1 MRALL
6 VTGLALALLV
16 GHAAAAGPP
25 KTTHTAT
32 GMAAAR
38 HLLVTIRAFPA
49 GWTTAAAANGFSG
62 LTCPVFTP
70 STKGVIERGAASSP
84 SYRAAT
90 EGPFANQSA
99 YVYAT
104 AAQASLFWRR
114 VATPG
119 IARCVAQSVTQAST
133 TNVQFKVTGRRP
145 IAAPSLAARTAAYR
159 VTAKVTTPG
168 QTADAYVDLVLVGRG
183 RAISALG
190 FWGVNDPV
198 PRSLEARI
206 ARAAAKK
213 LPSG

>member
-1 MRALL
+1 MLIVA
-6 VTGLALALLV
+6 GLALALHV
-16 GHAAAAGPP
+16 GSAAAANPP
-25 KTTHTAT
+25 KTTHTAK

-70 STKGVIERGAASSP
+70 STKGVVERGVAASP
-84 SYRAAT
+84 SYRAAAA
-90 EGPFANQSA
+90 GPFANQSA

-119 IARCVAQSVTQAST
+119 VARCVAQSVTQAST
-133 TNVQFKVTGRRP
+133 ANVQFKVIGRRA

-159 VTAKVTTPG
+159 IIASVTTPG
-168 QTADAYVDLVLVGRG
+168 QTATAYVDLILIGRG

-198 PRSLEARI
+198 SHALEARI
-206 ARAAAKK
+206 ARAAARK
-213 LPSG
+213 LPSS